1 MGRVTNRKAFN
12 TLAHLVPG
20 IPFGPCGAGAEPR
33 GGGGRPAV
41 RIGGLL
47 EEAVKRQLFGVA
59 HIWKHRVSTSTR
71 LAEAE
76 QQLTRCHCFAAAH
89 RAIMTVSPRVF
100 VAGLLSG
107 FESGLDNC
115 SISERR
121 RRGRANHPPGALV
134 DHVAL

>member
-1 MGRVTNRKAFN
+1 MDRVTNRTAFN

-20 IPFGPCGAGAEPR
+20 IPFGPCRAGAEPR
-33 GGGGRPAV
+33 GGGGRPAI

-47 EEAVKRQLFGVA
+47 EEAVKRQLLGVA

-76 QQLTRCHCFAAAH
+76 QQLTRCHSAAAH

-107 FESGLDNC
+107 FESGLDDC

-121 RRGRANHPPGALV
+121 RRRRANHPPGAFV